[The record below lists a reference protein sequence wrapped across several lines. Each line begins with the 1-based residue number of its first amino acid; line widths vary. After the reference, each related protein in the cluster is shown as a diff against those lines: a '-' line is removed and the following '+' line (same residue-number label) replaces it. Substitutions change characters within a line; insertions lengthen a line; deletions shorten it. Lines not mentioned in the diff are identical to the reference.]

1 MADIIQLLPDSIAN
15 QIAAGEVIQ
24 RPASAV
30 KELLE
35 NAIDAG
41 ASSIKLILKDA
52 GKALIQ
58 VIDDGCGMSETD
70 ARMSFERHATS
81 KIRHAD
87 DLFNIRTM
95 GFRGEALASIASIA
109 QVELKTR
116 RNPDELGTKIV
127 IEGFELKSQE
137 PCQTPAGTSFSI
149 KNLFFNV
156 PARRNFLKSNTVEF
170 RHIMDEFERVALA
183 NPSVF
188 FSLHHNGQEVFH
200 LPAGNLRQRIVGVFG
215 KDTNK
220 KLVPVG
226 EDTEAVRLSGFVGK
240 PEFAKK
246 TRGEQFFFV
255 NNRFIKSQYLNHAV
269 QAAFEDLMPRDG
281 FPMYFVFIEIDP
293 SRIDIN
299 VHPTKQE
306 IKFDDERLVYN
317 YLKVAV
323 RHALGQNAVTPMLD
337 FETDPSMVNNYT
349 VPKSV
354 VNRVDYNFDRNI
366 VSRQT
371 DTPPPLS
378 TTKSGQ
384 FEKTKNDLNFKKP
397 TSLERSNLDNWQK
410 LYEGLSLVESD
421 NDNKSD
427 NEPTSNDEGIP
438 ADFDFAQYFQSPSN
452 TIGSQN
458 FPKGFQNDEENGR
471 YIGNEDNVLTI
482 ESKFENDRNAPE
494 LGDDFDENNHD
505 SIEKST
511 VFSKQQREPYQIHH
525 SFIVSHIRS
534 GFLLIDQQAAA
545 ERILYE
551 RYLTQLGNRDSAT
564 QTQLFPKTVNFSPS
578 DSALLK
584 DMLSAINQ
592 LGFDVQDFGNGAFI
606 VHGLPSDWQ
615 GSRDEQK
622 ILENLLEQYKN
633 EIDVSLNNAER
644 IAASMARSA
653 ATRRG
658 TPLSIREMMELIDQL
673 FACAMPFKSPNGRN
687 CFISYS
693 IEDLTKQFL
702 A

>member
-81 KIRHAD
+81 KIRTAD

-127 IEGFELKSQE
+127 IEGFELKTQE

-226 EDTEAVRLSGFVGK
+226 EDTDAVRLSGFVGK
-240 PEFAKK
+240 PEFSKK

-337 FETDPSMVNNYT
+337 FETDPSLMNNYT
-349 VPKSV
+349 LPKNVSSRSNYDFDKNVNPSV
-354 VNRVDYNFDRNI
+354 SSSLN
-366 VSRQT
+366 S
-371 DTPPPLS
+371 
-378 TTKSGQ
+378 KSNQ

-397 TSLERSNLDNWQK
+397 SSLERSNLENWQK
-410 LYEGLSLVESD
+410 LYEGLSFTESENEDKPNVETPI
-421 NDNKSD
+421 
-427 NEPTSNDEGIP
+427 NEEGIP
-438 ADFDFAQYFQSPSN
+438 SDFDFSQYFQSPTNSDFG
-452 TIGSQN
+452 TKN
-458 FPKGFQNDEENGR
+458 FPKTYQNEAENVDFE
-471 YIGNEDNVLTI
+471 GNPKGMLTF
-482 ESKFENDRNAPE
+482 ESRFEAEKRAPE
-494 LGDDFDENNHD
+494 LGENVDENVQGN
-505 SIEKST
+505 SQNGI
-511 VFSKQQREPYQIHH
+511 FSKQQREPYQIHH
-525 SFIVSHIRS
+525 AFVVSHIKS
-534 GFLLIDQQAAA
+534 GFLLIDQQAAT

-551 RYLTQLGNRDSAT
+551 RYLAQLSQQDSAT

-578 DSALLK
+578 DAAILK
-584 DMLSAINQ
+584 DILLEINQ
-592 LGFDVQDFGNGAFI
+592 LGFDVQEFGNGAFI
-606 VHGLPSDWQ
+606 VHGLPSDWR

-633 EIDVSLNNAER
+633 EIDMSLNNTER

-658 TPLSIREMMELIDQL
+658 TPLSIREMTELIDQL

-693 IEDLTKQFL
+693 LEELTKQFL
-702 A
+702 S

>member
-81 KIRHAD
+81 KIRVAD

-127 IEGFELKSQE
+127 IEGFELKTQE

-226 EDTEAVRLSGFVGK
+226 EDTDAVRLSGFVGK

-281 FPMYFVFIEIDP
+281 FPMYFIFIEIDP

-337 FETDPSMVNNYT
+337 FETDPGLMNNYT
-349 VPKSV
+349 IPKTA
-354 VNRVDYNFDRNI
+354 VNRDNFNFGKNTTPS
-366 VSRQT
+366 VST
-371 DTPPPLS
+371 S
-378 TTKSGQ
+378 KSGQ

-397 TSLERSNLDNWQK
+397 SALERSNLDNWQK
-410 LYEGLSLVESD
+410 LYEGLSLVEPEMG
-421 NDNKSD
+421 NNTGV
-427 NEPTSNDEGIP
+427 EPNLNDEGIP
-438 ADFDFAQYFQSPSN
+438 ADFDFSQYFQSPTN
-452 TIGSQN
+452 AFGSQH
-458 FPKGFQNDEENGR
+458 FPKGFQNEDENSDYDDNKSDVLTFESRFENG
-471 YIGNEDNVLTI
+471 
-482 ESKFENDRNAPE
+482 KNAPE
-494 LGDDFDENNHD
+494 LGDSFEANNRD
-505 SIEKST
+505 AIEKGN

-525 SFIVSHIRS
+525 SFIVSHIKS

-551 RYLTQLGNRDSAT
+551 RYLTQLSNRDSAT

-578 DSALLK
+578 DAALLK
-584 DMLSAINQ
+584 DMLPEINQ

-615 GSRDEQK
+615 GNRDEQR

-633 EIDVSLNNAER
+633 EIDMSLNNAER

-658 TPLSIREMMELIDQL
+658 TPLSIREMTELIDQL

-702 A
+702 S

>member
-116 RNPDELGTKIV
+116 RNPDELGTKII
-127 IEGFELKSQE
+127 IEGFELKTQE

-281 FPMYFVFIEIDP
+281 FPMYFIFIEIDP

-354 VNRVDYNFDRNI
+354 VNRIDYNFGKNT
-366 VSRQT
+366 VSRESESY
-371 DTPPPLS
+371 PSVS
-378 TTKSGQ
+378 TSKSGQ

-397 TSLERSNLDNWQK
+397 SSLERSNLDNWQK

-421 NDNKSD
+421 NEHKVDA
-427 NEPTSNDEGIP
+427 EPTTNEEGIP
-438 ADFDFAQYFQSPSN
+438 ADFDFAQFFQSPSN
-452 TIGSQN
+452 SIGSQN
-458 FPKGFQNDEENGR
+458 FPKGFQNEDINGD
-471 YIGNEDNVLTI
+471 YIGDEGDVLTI
-482 ESKFENDRNAPE
+482 ESKFESDRQAPE
-494 LGDDFDENNHD
+494 LGDSFDENNHD
-505 SIEKST
+505 SMGKST
-511 VFSKQQREPYQIHH
+511 VFSKQQREPYQIHN

-578 DSALLK
+578 DAALLK

-658 TPLSIREMMELIDQL
+658 TPLSIREMVELIDQL